1 MAIDD
6 YPSGYTKLEISG
18 LNCPPATGRKPNCRM
33 TSRKIVPCC
42 EKKMINKEEFL
53 KLAEAKYAEIHALK
67 DEPTFLDYERGFVE
81 LWTELGRQVL
91 QSELGDPG
99 VDRRKKKDL
108 DNPGENRAKKD

>member
-1 MAIDD
+1 
-6 YPSGYTKLEISG
+6 
-18 LNCPPATGRKPNCRM
+18 M